1 MRKTAALALAAAMS
15 VLWCGNA
22 FAQSVLAQLPTVSCT
37 EDITYTQAEMLKI
50 VNDSAR
56 AQMCTVKKAPS
67 ANQSAVYV
75 QAYSENDFSLH
86 SLIKR

>member
-56 AQMCTVKKAPS
+56 LQRHTAENAQAFFRGVTTVL
-67 ANQSAVYV
+67 QAVPWAKY
-75 QAYSENDFSLH
+75 A
-86 SLIKR
+86 

>member
-56 AQMCTVKKAPS
+56 LQRRTAENAQAAKQP
-67 ANQSAVYV
+67 VYE
-75 QAYSENDFSLH
+75 QAYSDDIFSLH